1 MIVTHPID
9 IDLIHPDATPPRIQ
23 VKQGDVMTRNVRL
36 KLYADGTAWSIDPDA
51 EAVIRY
57 CAHDAEGQTLTH
69 GIYDT
74 MEDGSPAW
82 IITGNILEVMPISDM
97 MARPGLVTVDVLL
110 VKGAKMLATFSF
122 EIYVNRAAAEGTE
135 AEAAGY
141 YRVASLDAI
150 NTELDTLRAA
160 ITALGG
166 GEYLA

>member
-1 MIVTHPID
+1 MIITHPID
-9 IDLIHPDATPPRIQ
+9 IDLIHPDATPPRIY
-23 VKQGDVMTRNVRL
+23 VKQGDVMTRNVRIN
-36 KLYADGTAWSIDPDA
+36 LYVDGKAWSIDTGAD
-51 EAVIRY
+51 AVIRY
-57 CAHDAEGQTLTH
+57 CAHDAEGHTLTH

-82 IITGNILEVMPISDM
+82 LTAGSVLEVMPISDM

-122 EIYVNRAAAEGTE
+122 EIYVNRAAAEGTD
-135 AEAAGY
+135 AEAVGY

-166 GEYLA
+166 GDYFN

>member
-1 MIVTHPID
+1 MIVTHPIH
-9 IDLIHPDATPPRIQ
+9 IDLIHPDATPPRIH
-23 VKQGDVMTRNVRL
+23 VKQGDVMTRNVRIHL
-36 KLYADGTAWSIDPDA
+36 SADSTAWSIDPDA

-82 IITGNILEVMPISDM
+82 LIAGSVLEVMPISDM

-122 EIYVNRAAAEGTE
+122 EIYVNRAAADGTE
-135 AEAAGY
+135 AEATGY
-141 YRVASLDAI
+141 YRVASLESI
-150 NTELDTLRAA
+150 NAELDALRAA
-160 ITALGG
+160 VTALGG
-166 GEYLA
+166 GEYLT